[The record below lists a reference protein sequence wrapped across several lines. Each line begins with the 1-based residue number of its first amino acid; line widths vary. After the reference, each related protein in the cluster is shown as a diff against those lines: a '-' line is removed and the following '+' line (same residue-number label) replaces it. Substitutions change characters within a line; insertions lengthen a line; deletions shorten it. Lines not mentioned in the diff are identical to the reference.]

1 LETKEII
8 EKMLNERLEPLREQF
23 ATKEKKLND
32 EIEKSK
38 KTIDEQSAKNM
49 ELAKLKQDE
58 KKEKEKW
65 QAKYDES

>member
-32 EIEKSK
+32 EIEKK
-38 KTIDEQSAKNM
+38 QKN
-49 ELAKLKQDE
+49 
-58 KKEKEKW
+58 
-65 QAKYDES
+65 YR